1 MTNFALMRF
10 VSRLREYVLADFH
23 AGTPYTLSRGRP
35 EPRLAAL
42 LRRPIGNSDVNAARE
57 YPPVV
62 HRLRLS
68 PSP

>member
-1 MTNFALMRF
+1 MTDFAKRGF
-10 VSRLREYVLADFH
+10 VSRLRVSARADFH
-23 AGTPYTLSRGRP
+23 ARAPYALSRGRP
-35 EPRLAAL
+35 EPRLAAR